1 MYKPGESLVLRT
13 LGLLFT
19 GLLASQPAIAHHP
32 VGGTVPVTLWQG
44 LLSGFGH
51 PVIELDHFAFLV
63 GAAVVAAMGNASHWK
78 AIRWLAGYAVAGA
91 VGTALQVFGVNV
103 PWAGAAV
110 VASLAGI
117 ALCLFMQSAPKC
129 SVIALM
135 VGAAGLAHGYA
146 YGEAVIGAEATP
158 LVAYLAGLAL
168 VQMALLVLVFKTV
181 RALLLI
187 APLRWQG
194 VFRALG
200 VLVAFVSV
208 WSGAGLLP

>member
-1 MYKPGESLVLRT
+1 
-13 LGLLFT
+13 
-19 GLLASQPAIAHHP
+19 
-32 VGGTVPVTLWQG
+32 
-44 LLSGFGH
+44 
-51 PVIELDHFAFLV
+51 
-63 GAAVVAAMGNASHWK
+63 
-78 AIRWLAGYAVAGA
+78 
-91 VGTALQVFGVNV
+91 
-103 PWAGAAV
+103 
-110 VASLAGI
+110 
-117 ALCLFMQSAPKC
+117 
-129 SVIALM
+129 M

-200 VLVAFVSV
+200 VLVAFVAV